1 MEKETNK
8 IKLLKPKYDIVFQ
21 ALFQGNKEN
30 ITQSFISDILGE
42 PIEII
47 DIKTDNSILKEYPT
61 EKAGR
66 LDLITKF
73 KDGTICQIEMQIADE
88 YNTIKRILYYWSKTY
103 SKQLKRG
110 DNYKKLKKTIGI
122 IITDYEVKEI
132 KEIENLDTKWQ
143 IMNTKEKPKVLTE
156 DLELHIIEIPKAKK
170 ILEKEG
176 HNRIAQWITFIDNPN
191 TEKVEKIMKENKE
204 VKKAKSVLY
213 EMSEDE
219 KLQRLAELREKWEHD
234 EVSAREAYKEHGLEE
249 GRKQG
254 IEESKKEIAKKMKEK
269 KISIETIIELTGLT
283 QEEIKC
289 L

>member
-1 MEKETNK
+1 
-8 IKLLKPKYDIVFQ
+8 
-21 ALFQGNKEN
+21 
-30 ITQSFISDILGE
+30 
-42 PIEII
+42 
-47 DIKTDNSILKEYPT
+47 
-61 EKAGR
+61 
-66 LDLITKF
+66 
-73 KDGTICQIEMQIADE
+73 
-88 YNTIKRILYYWSKTY
+88 
-103 SKQLKRG
+103 
-110 DNYKKLKKTIGI
+110 
-122 IITDYEVKEI
+122 
-132 KEIENLDTKWQ
+132 
-143 IMNTKEKPKVLTE
+143 MNTKEKPKVLTE
-156 DLELHIIEIPKAKK
+156 DLGLHIIEIPKAKK

-204 VKKAKSVLY
+204 VKKAKSVLH

-234 EVSAREAYKEHGLEE
+234 EVSAREAYKEHGLEEGRKE